1 MSWEK
6 TRMLKASAGRAEEN
20 GSNIYNFVPLLLLE
34 DVAIISYPVQEEI
47 KQGHFS
53 NT

>member
-1 MSWEK
+1 MYWKK
-6 TRMLKASAGRAEEN
+6 TRALRDSAVQAEEN
-20 GSNIYNFVPLLLLE
+20 GSNMCNFVALLLLG
-34 DVAIISYPVQEEI
+34 VAIIRYPVQEEI